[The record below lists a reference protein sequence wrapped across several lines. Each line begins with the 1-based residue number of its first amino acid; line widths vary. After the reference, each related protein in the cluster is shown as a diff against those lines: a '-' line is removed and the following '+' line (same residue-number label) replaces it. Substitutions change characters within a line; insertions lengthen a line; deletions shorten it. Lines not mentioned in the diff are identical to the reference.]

1 MSNRKQW
8 QITNGDSI
16 PSVNLFR
23 RIILFDTAKQAK
35 WYLDNCYDHWPKV
48 VVMSADGVYPKNYT
62 LQKTA
67 KHNWLSNSGL
77 TIFVMGWHSLEK
89 MPKPA
94 TKIVFSLDRLIVE
107 SCRDRDDSMYSELI
121 LDWNPIKLARIIRGI
136 CETTSTR
143 NAGFAYRDVKTD
155 MHDFS
160 KVPAWLID
168 LIK

>member
-8 QITNGDSI
+8 NITSGDAI

-23 RIILFDTAKQAK
+23 RIILFDTATQAK
-35 WYLDNCYDHWPKV
+35 WYLDNCFDHWPKV
-48 VVMSADGVYPKNYT
+48 VIMSADGVYPKNHA
-62 LQKTA
+62 LKNVV
-67 KHNWLSNSGL
+67 KHNWLSNSEL
-77 TIFVMGWHSLEK
+77 TIFVMGWHSLGK

-94 TKIVFSLDRLIVE
+94 SKITFSLDRLIME
-107 SCRDRDDSMYSELI
+107 ACRDRDDSMYSEVR

-136 CETTSTR
+136 CETTNTR
-143 NAGFAYRDVKTD
+143 GSSFGYRDANED

-160 KVPAWLID
+160 KVPNWLID